1 MRLVLGGIVL
11 YLREMLLSF
20 ECDLLRLCKAL
31 YLVTQ
36 GPRFCGRHLL
46 LINSNVNRLFSVDH
60 HRVIFLNRLLLRLA
74 HLVVKFPS
82 HFGFQLNF
90 EEAKDLTN
98 LSLERVKA
106 SSHLPRLIVARKD
119 VPYQGIH
126 FLSLGFDLHLRLL
139 LRIYAL
145 ENLVKL

>member
-1 MRLVLGGIVL
+1 
-11 YLREMLLSF
+11 ML
-20 ECDLLRLCKAL
+20 
-31 YLVTQ
+31 
-36 GPRFCGRHLL
+36 
-46 LINSNVNRLFSVDH
+46 
-60 HRVIFLNRLLLRLA
+60 LNRLLLRLA
-74 HLVVKFPS
+74 HLVVIFPP
-82 HFGFQLNF
+82 HFGFQLYF
-90 EEAKDLTN
+90 EKAKDLTN